1 MAKKVKMLTGHE
13 VELDG
18 DLMAIIESLYQE
30 VVVRKELK
38 HTYQDMKEEIENIVA
53 QMDEETARAYLMES
67 ISLNTVTYE
76 NQMLDVLLRELGA
89 EAEGEE
95 GGED

>member
-18 DLMAIIESLYQE
+18 DLMAVIENLYQE

-53 QMDEETARAYLMES
+53 QMDEETTRAYLVES
-67 ISLNTVTYE
+67 VSLNTITYE

-89 EAEGEE
+89 EEEGEE
-95 GGED
+95 VGED